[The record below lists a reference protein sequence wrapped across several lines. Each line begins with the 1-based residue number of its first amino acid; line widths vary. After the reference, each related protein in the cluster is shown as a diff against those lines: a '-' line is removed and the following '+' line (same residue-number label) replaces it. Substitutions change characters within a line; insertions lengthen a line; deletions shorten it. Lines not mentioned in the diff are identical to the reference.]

1 MNRPPATAT
10 QTPDATTR
18 QRVHPFAVRP
28 VVAVAV
34 LVGVVLTALSGRYG
48 YHRDELYFMVAGQHL
63 SWGYID
69 QPPLTPLIARI
80 STTIFGDTVM
90 GLRVLSTLSCV
101 ATIIVVALL
110 AREFGSARRGQVL
123 AAICAAVSGFVLGV
137 GHMVSTATYDLLAWM
152 LIALFAV
159 KLLRTRDGRWWL
171 ALGLTAGI
179 ALENKYLVV
188 LPVAALLVAL
198 LIVGPR
204 SVLRSWWLLAGVAVA
219 GLVALPNVVWQF
231 QHGWP
236 QLTVA
241 GGISEDDGTENR
253 IMFIP
258 LQILQ
263 LSPFLVPIWVAGF
276 LRLWRKL
283 QWARSIAL
291 AYPVLC
297 VAVLLAGGKSYY
309 ALPLLLV
316 LVAAGAEP
324 TLRWVDK
331 HRIQAVIAVALT
343 ALTSAVF
350 TLPVLPASAADLVIP
365 VNKEQGEQIGWP
377 AFTESVAIAWGQ
389 IPPAERSTATIFTG
403 NYGEAGAL
411 RRYGPSHGLPTA
423 YSGHM
428 SFADWERPPDTN
440 TGPVLLVEI
449 QRTPVFEANFRD
461 CKQVGTVDA
470 IVSNDEDGTALVLCD
485 APAEPW
491 SVLWPKLRQFY

>member
-1 MNRPPATAT
+1 MTRPP
-10 QTPDATTR
+10 
-18 QRVHPFAVRP
+18 VHPFAARP
-28 VVAVAV
+28 VVGVAL
-34 LVGVVLTALSGRYG
+34 LVGVVLTVLSGRYG
-48 YHRDELYFMVAGQHL
+48 YHRDELYFMVAGRHL

-90 GLRVLSTLSCV
+90 GLRVLSTLSSV
-101 ATIIVVALL
+101 ATIIVIALL

-152 LIALFAV
+152 LIGLFAV
-159 KLLRTRDGRWWL
+159 KLLRTGDGRWWL

-188 LPVAALLVAL
+188 LPVGALLVSVL
-198 LIVGPR
+198 LVGPR
-204 SVLRSWWLLAGVAVA
+204 SVLRSWWLLAGVAIA
-219 GLVALPNVVWQF
+219 GVIALPNVVWQF

-253 IMFIP
+253 ITFIP
-258 LQILQ
+258 LQILL

-283 QWARSIAL
+283 PWARSIAL

-297 VAVLLAGGKSYY
+297 VAVLVAGGKSYY
-309 ALPLLLV
+309 ALPLLLI
-316 LVAAGAEP
+316 LVAAGCEP
-324 TLRWVDK
+324 TLRWIDR
-331 HRIQAVIAVALT
+331 HRIQAVIALVLT

-350 TLPVLPASAADLVIP
+350 TLPVLPASAADFVIP

-377 AFTESVAIAWGQ
+377 AFVASVATAWGQ

-411 RRYGPSHGLPTA
+411 RRYGPSHGLPIA

-440 TGPVLLVEI
+440 SGPVLLVGI
-449 QRTPVFEANFRD
+449 VPTPEFRD
-461 CKQVGTVDA
+461 CRQVGTIHA
-470 IVSNDEDGTALVLCD
+470 IVSNDEDGATLFLCE

-491 SVLWPKLRQFY
+491 STLWPKLRRFY